1 MYKLHV
7 TVERRS
13 GSFSSTVFTN
23 VGEVESQFTS
33 KAQAHAELEKLLV
46 MMEVPE

>member
-1 MYKLHV
+1 MYQIVIEVK
-7 TVERRS
+7 RRS
-13 GSFSSTVFTN
+13 GSWSTDVRTDT
-23 VGEVESQFTS
+23 GEMGSQVTS